1 MTENTAT
8 TNLHATV
15 LLDKNREYFD
25 TIALLFFTLLFLI
38 DFIPTFEIVGY
49 TPPIHYLYLS
59 LLNVSM
65 GIFIFCNPVLFN
77 TSFFGKI
84 KKSLVSKIYF
94 LFIILCFVSILFA
107 RNIPLSIV
115 NCNYLL
121 IIFTTVVNFG
131 ILFNNRLYLIYKATL
146 IVILFCFSEV
156 LIALLDFIKLYR
168 IDPST
173 AYNIS
178 LNTGNINIFAASLNL
193 KIPFLLFGMCSFSG
207 WKKWISITA
216 FTISCLLIF
225 LNTNKAAFLSLSL
238 ITIIFLF
245 YNSWRTKAYK
255 KIAFVVLPIIAT
267 YLLSNI
273 INDIPKT
280 EIVAP
285 STTEISNVLPES
297 ESIISTLDNESSLS
311 SRLSFWEN
319 SFELAQKNLFT
330 GVGIGNYPIEI
341 TPYDNKSLSN
351 GILTLHPHND
361 FVEIT
366 VETGI
371 INGLIYVSLFI
382 IILIVNLK
390 RIKSDNEQTRII
402 ALITLLMLVV
412 YSVDSFLNFPL
423 YQPTIQISLCLIL
436 VFTLLNTSSKS
447 NEKINFIS
455 NKYLLPII
463 FVSIF
468 SVYGS
473 YIIVKTYMIDLE
485 IKTDMAL
492 EKHVLTSDYLE
503 KNLPNYPNVNSE
515 TYPFLQKLGV
525 YYYLESNYDASKK
538 MFKKS
543 KLINPFSGVEEWYL
557 SKIYQKT
564 NIDSSQYYIKKSFE
578 LRPRDLGT
586 YLDVLYVSN
595 IKKDTATIYET
606 NSIYSSYNDLPINYI
621 YTSNALYN
629 SGYSIKNLNKFIDEG
644 LLKFPNDS
652 LLMDRKKMFQK
663 VLDASKGKIT
673 NNPEI
678 GTSTKVATEDE
689 ANAKTKKLISI
700 NIVLQEAINYAAK
713 AQYDLAVKN
722 YLKVL
727 EQYPDNLAI
736 YQNIGICKF
745 EQKKFSEAIPYLEKS
760 LKDSSLYDGKSQY
773 LLGICY
779 LNTQQKDK
787 GCEYLTIAKNKNYPN
802 ASQISN
808 QYCK

>member
-1 MTENTAT
+1 MTKIIAKSQLDAT
-8 TNLHATV
+8 D
-15 LLDKNREYFD
+15 LLDKNKGYFD
-25 TIALLFFTLLFLI
+25 TISVLFFALLFLI
-38 DFIPTFEIVGY
+38 DFLPTFEIVGY

-65 GIFIFCNPVLFN
+65 GIFIYCNPVLLN
-77 TSFFGKI
+77 TSFFSKL
-84 KKSLVSKIYF
+84 KKSLVFKVYF
-94 LFIILCFVSILFA
+94 SFIILSFVSMLFA

-121 IIFTTVVNFG
+121 IIFATVVNFG

-146 IVILFCFSEV
+146 IVILFCFSEA
-156 LIALLDFIKLYR
+156 LIALLHFIKLYR
-168 IDPST
+168 IDPTT

-193 KIPFLLFGMCSFSG
+193 KIPFLLFGMYTFSG

-238 ITIIFLF
+238 ITILFLF
-245 YNSWRTKAYK
+245 YNSWRTKLYK
-255 KIAFVVLPIIAT
+255 KIAFVLLPIIAT
-267 YLLSNI
+267 YLLSNF
-273 INDIPKT
+273 INNFPKT

-297 ESIISTLDNESSLS
+297 ESIISKLDNESSLS

-319 SFELAQKNLFT
+319 SFELAKKNIFT
-330 GVGIGNYPIEI
+330 GVGLGNYPIEI

-351 GILTLHPHND
+351 GTLTLHPHND
-361 FVEIT
+361 FVEII

-371 INGLIYVSLFI
+371 INGLIYISLFI
-382 IILIVNLK
+382 IILVLNIK

-402 ALITLLMLVV
+402 ALITLLMLIV
-412 YSVDSFLNFPL
+412 YGVDSFLNFPL

-436 VFTLLNTSSKS
+436 VFTILNISIET
-447 NEKINFIS
+447 NEKINFVS
-455 NKYLLPII
+455 KNYLIPFLL
-463 FVSIF
+463 VSICT
-468 SVYGS
+468 VYAS
-473 YIIVKTYMIDLE
+473 YIIAKTYRIELE

-492 EKHVLTSDYLE
+492 EKQLLTADYIS
-503 KNLPNYPNVNSE
+503 KNLPTYPNVNTE

-543 KLINPFSGVEEWYL
+543 KKINPFSGVEEWYL
-557 SKIYQKT
+557 SKIYEKT

-586 YLDVLYVSN
+586 YLNVLYVSN
-595 IKKDTATIYET
+595 MKKDTATIYET

-629 SGYSIKNLNKFIDEG
+629 SGYSIKKLTKFIDEG

-663 VLDASKGKIT
+663 VLDASNGKIVT
-673 NNPEI
+673 NSEPI
-678 GTSTKVATEDE
+678 STKVTTEDE

-727 EQYPDNLAI
+727 EQYPDNLVI

-745 EQKKFSEAIPYLEKS
+745 EQKKFSEAILYLEKS
-760 LKDSSLYDGKSQY
+760 LKDTSLNDGKSQY